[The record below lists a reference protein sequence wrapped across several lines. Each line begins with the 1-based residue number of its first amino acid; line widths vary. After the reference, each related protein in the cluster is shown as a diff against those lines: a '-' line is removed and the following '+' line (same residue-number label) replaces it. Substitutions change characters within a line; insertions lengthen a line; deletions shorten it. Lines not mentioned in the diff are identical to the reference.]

1 MQALAYATCHNP
13 KTDKTMNKAYYDTR
27 PAPIEAVGDGSHRY
41 RWAIEKATMPGTPDG
56 QQDTMQ
62 WTCYEVT
69 VWGRLD
75 PDTILRAAIAAR
87 WGTDAE
93 AKLLNDFNAA
103 QIGLFG
109 SAKSAEAAKYIDR
122 YKEFLGQ
129 RKALKEQIENDWREY
144 GQ

>member
-1 MQALAYATCHNP
+1 
-13 KTDKTMNKAYYDTR
+13 MNKAYYDTR
-27 PAPIEAVGDGSHRY
+27 PAPIEAVGDGSYRY
-41 RWAIEKATMPGTPDG
+41 RWAIEEVTMPGTPDR
-56 QQDTMQ
+56 QQAIL
-62 WTCYEVT
+62 WACYEVT

-122 YKEFLGQ
+122 YKEFLDE
-129 RKALKEQIENDWREY
+129 RKALKEQVENDWKEY
-144 GQ
+144 TQLAK

>member
-1 MQALAYATCHNP
+1 
-13 KTDKTMNKAYYDTR
+13 MNKAYYDTR

-41 RWAIEKATMPGTPDG
+41 RWAIGETAMPGVTDG
-56 QQDTMQ
+56 QPGIAQ
-62 WTCYEVT
+62 WACHEVT

-103 QIGLFG
+103 QLGLFG
-109 SAKSAEAAKYIDR
+109 SAKGAEAAKYIDR
-122 YKEFLGQ
+122 YKEFLDE
-129 RKALKEQIENDWREY
+129 RKALKEQVENDWKEY
-144 GQ
+144 RCSIEGMQEAEQA